1 MITIISAAAAAV
13 DDASDDTAFGYIL
26 QVLAIK
32 EFWLECD
39 LTPWPC
45 RNEPDRVNS
54 GFICVL
60 FNDVFSSSVYVVR
73 NDWMV
78 VNNKLK

>member
-32 EFWLECD
+32 EF
-39 LTPWPC
+39 
-45 RNEPDRVNS
+45 
-54 GFICVL
+54 
-60 FNDVFSSSVYVVR
+60 
-73 NDWMV
+73 
-78 VNNKLK
+78 